1 MFVLFS
7 QTTGQS
13 HIGIIRYLCRQSS
26 DNLQWVKGPGL
37 EREQL
42 PGQQLYGTRRM
53 QQRSVRFLV
62 DRMLDVELFRL
73 QRTSIRC

>member
-13 HIGIIRYLCRQSS
+13 HIGVTRGIFRRSS
-26 DNLQWVKGPGL
+26 DHLQWVQGPGL

-53 QQRSVRFLV
+53 QQRPVRFGV
-62 DRMLDVELFRL
+62 DRMLDTESFRS
-73 QRTSIRC
+73 QRTSIRF